1 MITPVRVV
9 LQENKGGSVM
19 NQYYEDLGGYIIDAD
34 LYAQLIASG
43 LDDGFEDYGYEAE
56 YGGYLV
62 NIYSDEILKLLKLG
76 DYSGG
81 GIIVNQ
87 TGQGGPM

>member
-1 MITPVRVV
+1 MN
-9 LQENKGGSVM
+9 L
-19 NQYYEDLGGYIIDAD
+19 NQYYEDLGCYIIDD
-34 LYAQLIASG
+34 VLYAQLIASG